1 MLAPA
6 LEAPGPEPLPPLQAL
21 PLQALPLQS
30 LPPLE
35 PAQAAGAA
43 TALAPPTAP

>member
-6 LEAPGPEPLPPLQAL
+6 LEAPGPEALP